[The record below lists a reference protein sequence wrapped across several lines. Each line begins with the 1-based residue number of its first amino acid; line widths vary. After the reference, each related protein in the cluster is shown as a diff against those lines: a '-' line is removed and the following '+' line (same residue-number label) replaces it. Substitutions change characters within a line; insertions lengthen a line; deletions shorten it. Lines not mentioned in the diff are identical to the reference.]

1 MSRNYYSFLFLTCW
15 FAVTGCGISSTSNP
29 EQRVE
34 SSKSN
39 APVSS
44 VSENF
49 RVKFETSKGDFIVEV
64 NPEWAPR
71 GAKRFQEL
79 VNSGFFDECRFFR
92 VLDSFMAQFGINGD
106 PNVQKKWGER
116 SIPDDRVTQ
125 SNQRGFLSFAT
136 RGPNTR
142 TSQMFINL
150 VNNARLDRMGFSP
163 FGKVVEGMEVVDK
176 LYNGYGE
183 GFPGGSGPK
192 QGQIQSEGN
201 AYLKKDFPKLDYINK
216 ATLIEN

>member
-125 SNQRGFLSFAT
+125 SQPA
-136 RGPNTR
+136 
-142 TSQMFINL
+142 
-150 VNNARLDRMGFSP
+150 GFSLFRYKWSEYP
-163 FGKVVEGMEVVDK
+163 YFANVYQSRKQRPSGS
-176 LYNGYGE
+176 NGLLT
-183 GFPGGSGPK
+183 
-192 QGQIQSEGN
+192 IRQSC
-201 AYLKKDFPKLDYINK
+201 
-216 ATLIEN
+216 